1 MFKRSMPML
10 DPVSFFFNE
19 KVIVANKNDTVAA
32 ALLAAGITTFSLGT
46 NEKTHRAP
54 VCMIGNCFE
63 CLVEID
69 GQSNQQACLIEVS
82 ENMNVKTQYG
92 LVLVKDLL
100 ESNMK
105 NSKND

>member
-1 MFKRSMPML
+1 
-10 DPVSFFFNE
+10 
-19 KVIVANKNDTVAA
+19 
-32 ALLAAGITTFSLGT
+32 
-46 NEKTHRAP
+46 
-54 VCMIGNCFE
+54 MIGNCFE

-82 ENMNVKTQYG
+82 ANMNVKTQYG